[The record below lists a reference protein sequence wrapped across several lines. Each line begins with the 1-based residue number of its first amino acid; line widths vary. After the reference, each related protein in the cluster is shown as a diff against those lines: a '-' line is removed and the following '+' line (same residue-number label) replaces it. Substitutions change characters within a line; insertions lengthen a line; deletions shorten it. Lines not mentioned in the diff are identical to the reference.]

1 MDFRIAHEP
10 AEQTFSVVGQDAEL
24 SYARPANGVV
34 DFQHTY
40 VDESLRG
47 QGVGDQLAKQAL
59 EWARHEQLRV
69 RTSCPFVQAYVQR
82 HRAQYQDLLE
92 S

>member
-1 MDFRIAHEP
+1 MNISITHEP
-10 AEQTFSVVGQDAEL
+10 AEQTFTVVGQDAEL
-24 SYARPANGVV
+24 TYARPESGVV

-47 QGVGDQLAKQAL
+47 QGIGDQLAKQAL

-69 RTSCPFVQAYVQR
+69 RTSCRFMAAYVSR
-82 HRAQYQDLLE
+82 HKAQYEDLLDG
-92 S
+92 